1 MFDLDKDGLIGPLDV
16 EILRKNFPQNS
27 LIGKEI
33 DLLTEFVIENQILR
47 N

>member
-1 MFDLDKDGLIGPLDV
+1 LDV

-33 DLLTEFVIENQILR
+33 DLLT
-47 N
+47 